1 MPNLFP
7 IGYEEEII
15 TEEEAADEFIGYRPG
30 IAFDEILGDFVRD
43 GRNYLLDH
51 PGIESWKSWCYN
63 AIITERYKHLAYGT
77 DFGIEY
83 DAIFG
88 AETREAAE
96 SILTRQ
102 ITECLLA
109 DPYGRTAYVPEI
121 SIQWV
126 APDAVLVDV
135 TVQGI
140 EDVTIDL
147 TVYLSK
153 MAA

>member
-15 TEEEAADEFIGYRPG
+15 TEEEAADNFIGYRPG
-30 IAFDEILGDFVRD
+30 IAFDEVLGDFVRD
-43 GRNYLLDH
+43 GRNYLIDNT
-51 PGIESWKSWCYN
+51 GIESWKSWCYN
-63 AIITERYKHLAYGT
+63 AIQTERYKHLAYPT

-96 SILTRQ
+96 SILIRQ
-102 ITECLLA
+102 ITECLMA

-121 SIQWV
+121 SIQWI
-126 APDAVLVDV
+126 APDAVVVDV

-140 EDVTIDL
+140 DDVTIDL

>member
-7 IGYEEEII
+7 VGYEEEII
-15 TEEEAADEFIGYRPG
+15 TAEEAADEFRGYRPG

-43 GRNYLLDH
+43 GRNYLLDNT
-51 PGIESWKSWCYN
+51 GIESWKSWCYN
-63 AIITERYKHLAYGT
+63 AIATERYKHLAYGT

-96 SILTRQ
+96 SILIRQ
-102 ITECLLA
+102 INECLLA
-109 DPYGRTAYVPEI
+109 DPYGRTAYIPEI
-121 SIQWV
+121 SIQWI
-126 APDAVLVDV
+126 APDVILVV
-135 TVQGI
+135 MTVQGI

-147 TVYLSK
+147 TMYLSK

>member
-15 TEEEAADEFIGYRPG
+15 TNEEAADKFKGYRPG
-30 IAFDEILGDFVRD
+30 IAFDDILGDFVRD
-43 GRNYLLDH
+43 GRNYLLDNT
-51 PGIESWKSWCYN
+51 GIESWKSWCSN
-63 AIITERYKHLAYGT
+63 VLQTERYKHLAYGP
-77 DFGIEY
+77 DIGIEY
-83 DAIFG
+83 DAVFG
-88 AETREAAE
+88 AESREAAE
-96 SILTRQ
+96 SILIRQ
-102 ITECLLA
+102 ITECLMA

-126 APDAVLVDV
+126 EPDSIRVDV

>member
-1 MPNLFP
+1 MPATYAHYRFGKLLQFLLELHDIFP
-7 IGYEEEII
+7 VG
-15 TEEEAADEFIGYRPG
+15 GSLL
-30 IAFDEILGDFVRD
+30 FDEILGDFVRD
-43 GRNYLLDH
+43 GRNYLLDNT
-51 PGIESWKSWCYN
+51 GIESWKSWCYN